1 MATLLLAFTPDGGE
15 ASLRLLWHATLLA
28 GTTLIA
34 LLLLVPKKT
43 GAVTE
48 LPADP
53 AFTLREDNGVTKV
66 CPVHTG
72 RAKKDEPPILEG
84 TCQNDALVAGA
95 VDLPE
100 GDGSLKR
107 ESDANQL
114 AASAFRIARAV
125 LEGGGQVGDT
135 SGYGNCRRSKS

>member
-1 MATLLLAFTPDGGE
+1 MTTLFLALPAFTPDGGE

-72 RAKKDEPPILEG
+72 RAKKDEPPILERHNALL
-84 TCQNDALVAGA
+84 TSTMDA
-95 VDLPE
+95 
-100 GDGSLKR
+100 
-107 ESDANQL
+107 
-114 AASAFRIARAV
+114 
-125 LEGGGQVGDT
+125 EGGGGDLRE
-135 SGYGNCRRSKS
+135 RR

>member
-66 CPVHTG
+66 
-72 RAKKDEPPILEG
+72 
-84 TCQNDALVAGA
+84 
-95 VDLPE
+95 
-100 GDGSLKR
+100 
-107 ESDANQL
+107 
-114 AASAFRIARAV
+114 
-125 LEGGGQVGDT
+125 
-135 SGYGNCRRSKS
+135 